1 MKLEEM
7 IQHGG
12 SSWVPPRIV
21 LYGDPKTG
29 KTSTAARAPS
39 PLFLGTD
46 DGRRRLAVDG
56 LPIPSD
62 WEQFKTQ
69 LKAVAEAPEDP
80 HRTIVLDTINGI
92 VQLCAEHVC
101 RTQFGGKWNDP
112 RSGFLAWGGSQGWA
126 SVSWECEPV
135 LALLDRCID
144 AGKWVIVVAHA
155 KVETVKNPLEGDFQR
170 YAPDLDRRVWARFS
184 QWADVILRV
193 GYKVVVKDGKAISEG
208 ERILNASATVAEEA
222 GCRVGYELPAV
233 LPFDWEAIEAHL
245 GKPEESAIQELH
257 GLLSTLPAKD
267 LAKIEK
273 YLGTNIDNL
282 DRAPANKIRVALD
295 RLKETTNA

>member
-1 MKLEEM
+1 MKLSDM
-7 IQHGG
+7 ILTGG
-12 SSWVPPRIV
+12 VSWVPPRIV

-29 KTSTAARAPS
+29 KTKTASMSPF

-62 WEQFKTQ
+62 WEQFKAQ
-69 LKAVAEAPEDP
+69 LKAVAESPEDP
-80 HRTIVLDTINGI
+80 HKTIVLDTINGL
-92 VQLCAEHVC
+92 VQLAAEHIC

-112 RSGFLAWGGSQGWA
+112 RNGFLAWGGSQGWA
-126 SVSWECEPV
+126 SVSEECKPI

-193 GYKVVVKDGKAISEG
+193 GYKVVIKDGKAISEG
-208 ERILNASATVAEEA
+208 ERVLNASATVAEEA
-222 GCRVGYELPAV
+222 GCRVGYEMPAV

-245 GKPEESAIQELH
+245 GKPEDGAVLELR
-257 GLLSTLPAKD
+257 GLLAGLPGNEAK
-267 LAKIEK
+267 KVEK

-282 DRAPANKIRVALD
+282 DRAPAAKIRIALD
-295 RLKETTNA
+295 RLKETVNA